1 MHTFVDR
8 MFPIS
13 RRILDF
19 PISIVSLISFISFEL
34 SLAIRKN
41 KLPDEPL
48 GLMSALFSSAFE
60 RVLSIGFTVII
71 LVILTTEFVS
81 TLK

>member
-1 MHTFVDR
+1 MNTFVDR

-13 RRILDF
+13 KRILDF

-41 KLPDEPL
+41 KPPNELL
-48 GLMSALFSSAFE
+48 GLMSALFSSTFE
-60 RVLSIGFTVII
+60 IDLSIGFTVI

-81 TLK
+81 SLK